1 LYYHSYVGQNRKA
14 VGEENFKIVG
24 NDRIEETSFLSMQ
37 SLHSLSLTSLNQ
49 LRMFEERAVPKNVT
63 AQIGHPVYL
72 HCIVEPIGDKMVCR
86 E

>member
-1 LYYHSYVGQNRKA
+1 LHYYSYVGQNRKA
-14 VGEENFKIVG
+14 VGEESFKIVG
-24 NDRIEETSFLSMQ
+24 NDRIEGTSFLSMQ

-72 HCIVEPIGDKMVCR
+72 HCIVEPIGDKMVR
-86 E
+86 NE